1 MFNCEPITSFKQ
13 NKNINEFI
21 RSNKTEKN
29 KVQKKENT
37 VKTGKCSPNV
47 IPYVVTLL

>member
-29 KVQKKENT
+29 KVKKR
-37 VKTGKCSPNV
+37 K
-47 IPYVVTLL
+47 IQ